1 MDIDDLKP
9 FWQAYKA
16 EWKEDN
22 LGQMPDIQTII
33 TQNPPRP
40 TAVLRRSYVW
50 LNSGIYLLLILCV
63 NGC

>member
-16 EWKEDN
+16 QCKEDN

-33 TQNPPRP
+33 NQKPSKS
-40 TAVLRRSYVW
+40 VVVFRRNY
-50 LNSGIYLLLILCV
+50 LLMNSSIYLFLLLCV